1 MRTLPFLA
9 SASLC
14 GHRPQAMLQGTLRNH
29 QPRVFQPLT
38 GERRAFAEFVIAKH
52 GIVPAFDVQ
61 VGIVA
66 GTQERVD
73 DFRPVRLA
81 QTGKAMLRNARM
93 AEAINFEQLAVDVS
107 VLRVDVKNSST
118 EPVMFATGSMNW
130 QIKWL
135 ASHSMP
141 RFSHRV

>member
-1 MRTLPFLA
+1 MSKFVWSAAVAPTSRSAATGASHTVALRKIWMRTLPFLA

-81 QTGKAMLRNARM
+81 QTGKAML
-93 AEAINFEQLAVDVS
+93 
-107 VLRVDVKNSST
+107 
-118 EPVMFATGSMNW
+118 
-130 QIKWL
+130 
-135 ASHSMP
+135 
-141 RFSHRV
+141 